1 MAVLRFGGE
10 SADFGCWREYAVSVR
25 TGVPGDAGM
34 VPLSSRATAKGGKE
48 MTQLAL
54 LKQVSSFFQRIHP
67 RAKRKPDPRIMHSC
81 PEAHRWERAGSQ
93 IMVVIMERG
102 N

>member
-1 MAVLRFGGE
+1 M
-10 SADFGCWREYAVSVR
+10 
-25 TGVPGDAGM
+25 GM

-48 MTQLAL
+48 MTQLAS

-81 PEAHRWERAGSQ
+81 PEVHRWEMVGSQ
-93 IMVVIMERG
+93 IMVTIMG
-102 N
+102 NNLLVEPEEVCYNGGS